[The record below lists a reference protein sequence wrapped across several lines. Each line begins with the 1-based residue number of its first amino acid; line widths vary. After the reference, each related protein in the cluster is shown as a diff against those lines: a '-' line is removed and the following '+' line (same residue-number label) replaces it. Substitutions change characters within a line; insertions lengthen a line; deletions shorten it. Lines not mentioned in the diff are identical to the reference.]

1 MGLNKKKWALLIILL
16 ITVTAYLYVYIYSDI
31 TTSSLDDID
40 QTGAKSQKVPTTAN
54 ETPQLLSNHETI
66 TEGNLSYPTK
76 GVEITSEKIN
86 IENLKKTNLKL
97 RLWGTITGSNIR
109 VRAIIEEIS
118 NRKQKLYSE
127 GDAVQ
132 NATITKISR
141 KKVVLSVDDK
151 YEILEI
157 ETKASDVNAKDKFGV
172 TALIDASLEG
182 QKEIVELLIVE
193 GADLDAQDNK
203 GDTALMN
210 AALKGHS
217 EIVELL
223 IANGA
228 DVRIKDN
235 SGNTALIDSAKYARA
250 SACQIITILIDNGAN
265 VNAKNKYGVAAL
277 MYAALGGQAENVECL
292 IVEGADV
299 NAKSKSGETA
309 LKFAEQ
315 SNHKDIIKLLKN
327 HGTIE

>member
-1 MGLNKKKWALLIILL
+1 MDLNKKKWAILIILL
-16 ITVTAYLYVYIYSDI
+16 IAVAAYLSVYIYSEI

-40 QTGAKSQKVPTTAN
+40 LTGANSKKVPTTAN
-54 ETPQLLSNHETI
+54 ETHQLLSNHETI
-66 TEGNLSYPTK
+66 SEGNLSYPTK

-86 IENLKKTNLKL
+86 IENLKKTKLKL
-97 RLWGTITGSNIR
+97 RLWGTITGTNIR
-109 VRAIIEEIS
+109 ARAIIEEIS

-141 KKVVLSVDDK
+141 EKVILRVDDK

-157 ETKASDVNAKDKFGV
+157 ETKEIDVNAKDKFGV
-172 TALIDASLEG
+172 TALIDASSKG

-203 GDTALMN
+203 GDTALMI

-235 SGNTALIDSAKYARA
+235 SGNTALIDSGKYARE
-250 SACQIITILIDNGAN
+250 SACQIITLLTDNGAN
-265 VNAKNKYGVAAL
+265 VNAKNKYGITAL
-277 MYAALGGQAENVECL
+277 MNASLGRQAENVECL

-299 NAKSKSGETA
+299 NAKAKSGATA
-309 LKFAEQ
+309 LKFAETL
-315 SNHKDIIKLLKN
+315 NHKDIMKLLKN
-327 HGTIE
+327 HGAIE